1 MLAYSYFSH
10 SIRDFLRTEQKI
22 YIKLNHQLI
31 MWLSL
36 PIQIDY
42 QLRKILTQTW
52 LFSDLASE
60 PKSISPTKKNGLY
73 DNPDKSPVY

>member
-1 MLAYSYFSH
+1 
-10 SIRDFLRTEQKI
+10 
-22 YIKLNHQLI
+22 

-42 QLRKILTQTW
+42 QLRKFLTQTW

-60 PKSISPTKKNGLY
+60 PKSISPTKNGLY